1 MKGDTEILIITGMS
15 GAGRSTVAH
24 SLEDLGWY
32 VVDNLPPALLGNLIE
47 LVTTSVKKVAVVVD
61 VRGRAFFGDLTKSLA
76 DLAEQG
82 ISRKILFVDAADD
95 VLVRRFESTRRPHP
109 LQGSD
114 RILDGIAKERD
125 RLREVRDAAD
135 LVIDSSALN
144 IHQLEKKIADN
155 FHEDSGADLRVN
167 ILSFGYKYGIPVDAD
182 LVVDCRFIANPHWVP
197 ELRPLSGLDKP
208 VSDAVLDSENVQEFL
223 DRYQALFETMALG
236 FITEGRKFL
245 TLAIGC
251 TGGKHRSVA
260 VTVELVTRLT
270 QCEKLSNYK
279 IETLAMHR
287 DLGRE
292 IKL

>member
-1 MKGDTEILIITGMS
+1 MKSDTEILVISGMS

-32 VVDNLPPALLGNLIE
+32 VVDNLPPALVGNLIE
-47 LVTTSVKKVAVVVD
+47 LVEKSVQKIAVVID
-61 VRGRAFFGDLTKSLA
+61 VRGRAFFDDLTNALA

-95 VLVRRFESTRRPHP
+95 ALVRRFESTRRPHP
-109 LQGSD
+109 LQGGG
-114 RILDGIAKERD
+114 RILDGISKERV
-125 RLREVRDAAD
+125 RLQEIRNAAD
-135 LVIDSSALN
+135 IVIDSSALN
-144 IHQLEKKIADN
+144 IHQLEKKVNDYFN
-155 FHEDSGADLRVN
+155 QSSDVDLKVN

-182 LVVDCRFIANPHWVP
+182 LVMDCRFIANPHWDP
-197 ELRPLSGLDKP
+197 KLRPLTGIDKS
-208 VSDAVLDSENVQEFL
+208 VSKAVLESANVEEFL
-223 DRYQALFETMALG
+223 ERYQLLFDTLAKG

-260 VTVELVTRLT
+260 ITEELVTRLANG
-270 QCEKLSNYK
+270 KNLSNYR
-279 IETLAMHR
+279 IQTHGIHR

-292 IKL
+292 I

>member
-47 LVTTSVKKVAVVVD
+47 LVTTSEKKVAVVVD

-155 FHEDSGADLRVN
+155 FHEDSGSDLRVN

-270 QCEKLSNYK
+270 QCEKLSKYK
-279 IETLAMHR
+279 IETQAMHR

-292 IKL
+292 I

>member
-208 VSDAVLDSENVQEFL
+208 VSDAVLDSKNVQEFL

-270 QCEKLSNYK
+270 QCEKLSKYK
-279 IETLAMHR
+279 IETQAMHR

-292 IKL
+292 I

>member
-1 MKGDTEILIITGMS
+1 MKSDTEILVISGMS

-32 VVDNLPPALLGNLIE
+32 VVDNLPPALVGNLIE
-47 LVTTSVKKVAVVVD
+47 LVEKSVQRIAVVID
-61 VRGRAFFGDLTKSLA
+61 VRGRAFFDDLTNALA

-95 VLVRRFESTRRPHP
+95 ALVRRFESTRRPHP
-109 LQGSD
+109 LQGGG
-114 RILDGIAKERD
+114 RILDGISKERV
-125 RLREVRDAAD
+125 RLQEIRNAAD
-135 LVIDSSALN
+135 IVIDSSALN
-144 IHQLEKKIADN
+144 IHQLEKKVNDYFN
-155 FHEDSGADLRVN
+155 QSSDVDLKVN

-182 LVVDCRFIANPHWVP
+182 LVMDCRFIANPHWDP
-197 ELRPLSGLDKP
+197 KLRPLTGMDKS
-208 VSDAVLDSENVQEFL
+208 VSKAVLESANVEEFL
-223 DRYQALFETMALG
+223 ERYQLLFDTLAKG

-260 VTVELVTRLT
+260 ITEELVTRLANG
-270 QCEKLSNYK
+270 KNLSNYR
-279 IETLAMHR
+279 IQTHGIHR

-292 IKL
+292 I

>member
-208 VSDAVLDSENVQEFL
+208 VSDAVLDSKNVQDFL

-270 QCEKLSNYK
+270 QCEKLSKYK
-279 IETLAMHR
+279 IETQAMHR

-292 IKL
+292 I